1 MTTIVETGRDTKHQS
16 CGGRL
21 VSVDG
26 LSLPL
31 RGAALAAEAGG
42 GLARSVLRQTFRND
56 HTEPLEVLYTF
67 PLPAEGA
74 VAAYEFRIGERRV
87 IGRIDRRAAARERY
101 EQAIVEGRT
110 AGLVDQE
117 RANLFTQRLGNVPPG
132 VEVVV
137 ELHVDQKLRWLPE
150 GLWEWRFPTVTAPR
164 YLGGEGRVA
173 DAGKVSIEVAEGGT
187 GIRASLD
194 LVVRDRLPE
203 GGAPRSPSHAIR
215 TCGAADTDAT
225 SDDDATAGAVRVML
239 AADNGV
245 ALDRDVVVRWP
256 VARAESGVTLHRAR
270 PGSDAPHGEH
280 AYGLLTIVPPEGP
293 ATATL
298 ARDLI
303 VLVDTSGSMSGRP
316 IEMAKTV
323 VRGLIDSLAP
333 IDRLEMIAFSSA
345 PRRWQRG
352 AVRATPE
359 IGRQAAAWVDGLVAG
374 GGTEMTSA
382 VDEALRPLRGD
393 AQRQVVLVTD
403 GQIGFEQEVF
413 RTIRDLLP
421 AGSRLHTVGVG
432 SAANCALLGPAAR
445 AGRGVEVIID
455 FDDDPGQ
462 GVARLV
468 EGTRGP
474 VLIDVVIDGLA
485 VTGTAPRRLPDLLA
499 GAPLLAS
506 VRLNPEG
513 GRLHVRGRSSA
524 GAWEQTIV
532 VPPTEA
538 GEEAAAITAL
548 YGREAVADLE
558 LDLAAG
564 ADGEEVDTT
573 IERIGLEFGL
583 ATRLTS
589 WIAVSEEP
597 TVDPRSPVKV
607 SRIPQ
612 ELPYGLS
619 AEGLGLRSRAAM
631 AGGRFRG
638 VMMADSADSLPPAF
652 LKRLTGPFEPMP
664 SDEELLASEALE
676 SSHSATPEKVEAIIE
691 AAVQAEREQR
701 SALRAAAPSWR
712 FAARWVPGTASGTH
726 ILKFEVVVAG
736 LDWRPEAVAHLI
748 LKSGARIDVE
758 VIGHLTTVAGAVDTG
773 TLVMIGLRLAGHD
786 PAEILAV
793 EIVSAGRLLR
803 LDP

>member
-1 MTTIVETGRDTKHQS
+1 MTTIVETERETKHQS

-26 LSLPL
+26 RSLPL
-31 RGAALAAEAGG
+31 RAAALAAEAGG
-42 GLARSVLRQTFRND
+42 GLARSILRQTFRND

-74 VAAYEFRIGERRV
+74 VAGYEFRIGERRV
-87 IGRIDRRAAARERY
+87 VGRIDRRAAARERY
-101 EQAIVEGRT
+101 AQALVEGRT

-137 ELHVDQKLRWLPE
+137 ELHVDQKLRWLAE

-164 YLGGEGRVA
+164 YLGAEGRVA
-173 DAGKVSIEVAEGGT
+173 DAGKVSVEVAGGGT

-194 LVVRDRLPE
+194 LVVHDPLPE

-215 TCGAADTDAT
+215 TGGADTL
-225 SDDDATAGAVRVML
+225 RVTL
-239 AADNGV
+239 AADNGA

-256 VARAESGVTLHRAR
+256 VARAESGVTLRRAR
-270 PGSDAPHGEH
+270 PGADAPHGEH

-293 ATATL
+293 AGATL

-303 VLVDTSGSMSGRP
+303 VLIDTSGSMSGRP
-316 IEMAKTV
+316 TEMAKTV
-323 VRGLIDSLAP
+323 VKGLIDSLAP

-359 IGRQAAAWVDGLVAG
+359 TGHQAAAWVDALVAG

-382 VDEALRPLRGD
+382 VEEALRPLGGE

-432 SAANCALLGPAAR
+432 SATNCALLGPAAR

-455 FDDDPGQ
+455 FDDDPGP

-468 EGTRGP
+468 AGTRGP
-474 VLIDVVIDGLA
+474 ILIDVVIDGLA

-538 GEEAAAITAL
+538 GEGTAAITAL
-548 YGREAVADLE
+548 YGREVVADLE
-558 LDLAAG
+558 LDRAAG
-564 ADGEEVDTT
+564 AGGEEVDTT
-573 IERIGLEFGL
+573 IERIGIEFGL

-597 TVDPRSPVKV
+597 TVDPRRPVKV

-612 ELPYGLS
+612 GCRTVCRPRGWDCARGRPWRE
-619 AEGLGLRSRAAM
+619 
-631 AGGRFRG
+631 AGFWG
-638 VMMADSADSLPPAF
+638 
-652 LKRLTGPFEPMP
+652 
-664 SDEELLASEALE
+664 
-676 SSHSATPEKVEAIIE
+676 
-691 AAVQAEREQR
+691 
-701 SALRAAAPSWR
+701 
-712 FAARWVPGTASGTH
+712 
-726 ILKFEVVVAG
+726 
-736 LDWRPEAVAHLI
+736 
-748 LKSGARIDVE
+748 
-758 VIGHLTTVAGAVDTG
+758 
-773 TLVMIGLRLAGHD
+773 
-786 PAEILAV
+786 
-793 EIVSAGRLLR
+793 
-803 LDP
+803 